1 MNKVKTK
8 IGDALVQVIAVM
20 IGLILIFPIVY
31 CVCSAFKTLGEFALS
46 KLLPE
51 SFTYLANF
59 KNALHQ
65 APLMRYM
72 LNSVIVSLLG
82 TVMRLVFSIL
92 AAYAFT
98 NYEFKFKNACF
109 FLILATMMMPGDILL
124 VTNYAT
130 VSKLG
135 LLNSYLGMCI
145 TSFVSASQMFMLRQR
160 FMSVPRD
167 MRDAAMLYSY
177 GTAAHMQARNNHA
190 FYTEL
195 YHAVEFL
202 PVASDRYGQQPRDAY
217 HYGRHNQAEFMGGYQ
232 L

>member
-31 CVCSAFKTLGEFALS
+31 CVCSAFKTPGEFALS

-160 FMSVPRD
+160 FMLS
-167 MRDAAMLYSY
+167 LI
-177 GTAAHMQARNNHA
+177 HI
-190 FYTEL
+190 
-195 YHAVEFL
+195 
-202 PVASDRYGQQPRDAY
+202 
-217 HYGRHNQAEFMGGYQ
+217 
-232 L
+232 

>member
-31 CVCSAFKTLGEFALS
+31 CVCSAFKTPGEFALS

-167 MRDAAMLYSY
+167 MRHAAMLDGCGDLRYIATVLLPICKPVITTLFIQSFITLWNSY
-177 GTAAHMQARNNHA
+177 LWPQIGRAH
-190 FYTEL
+190 
-195 YHAVEFL
+195 V
-202 PVASDRYGQQPRDAY
+202 
-217 HYGRHNQAEFMGGYQ
+217 
-232 L
+232 

>member
-1 MNKVKTK
+1 MNRVKTK

-31 CVCSAFKTLGEFALS
+31 CVCSAFKTPGEFALS
-46 KLLPE
+46 KLLPK

-109 FLILATMMMPGDILL
+109 F
-124 VTNYAT
+124 
-130 VSKLG
+130 
-135 LLNSYLGMCI
+135 
-145 TSFVSASQMFMLRQR
+145 
-160 FMSVPRD
+160 
-167 MRDAAMLYSY
+167 
-177 GTAAHMQARNNHA
+177 
-190 FYTEL
+190 
-195 YHAVEFL
+195 
-202 PVASDRYGQQPRDAY
+202 
-217 HYGRHNQAEFMGGYQ
+217 
-232 L
+232 

>member
-31 CVCSAFKTLGEFALS
+31 CVCSAFKTPGEFALS

-82 TVMRLVFSIL
+82 TVMRLYSPYLRHMHSPI
-92 AAYAFT
+92 T
-98 NYEFKFKNACF
+98 NSN
-109 FLILATMMMPGDILL
+109 LRMP
-124 VTNYAT
+124 A
-130 VSKLG
+130 
-135 LLNSYLGMCI
+135 
-145 TSFVSASQMFMLRQR
+145 SF
-160 FMSVPRD
+160 
-167 MRDAAMLYSY
+167 
-177 GTAAHMQARNNHA
+177 
-190 FYTEL
+190 
-195 YHAVEFL
+195 
-202 PVASDRYGQQPRDAY
+202 
-217 HYGRHNQAEFMGGYQ
+217 
-232 L
+232 